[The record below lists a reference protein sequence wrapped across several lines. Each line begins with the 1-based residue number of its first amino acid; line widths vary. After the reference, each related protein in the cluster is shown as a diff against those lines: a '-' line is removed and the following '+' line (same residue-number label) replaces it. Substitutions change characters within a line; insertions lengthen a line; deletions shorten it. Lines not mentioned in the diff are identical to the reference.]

1 MAFAAMLC
9 MDPITVVF
17 TMAVRSHLSEP
28 SSPGF
33 RSPLRSPPW
42 PVGVHQWGDLLGSW
56 GQSGE
61 LLKSLFG
68 HLCLMRGREQ
78 SILIF

>member
-1 MAFAAMLC
+1 MAFAATLC

-42 PVGVHQWGDLLGSW
+42 PVGVHQVGGSAGILGSV
-56 GQSGE
+56 
-61 LLKSLFG
+61 
-68 HLCLMRGREQ
+68 RG
-78 SILIF
+78 LA